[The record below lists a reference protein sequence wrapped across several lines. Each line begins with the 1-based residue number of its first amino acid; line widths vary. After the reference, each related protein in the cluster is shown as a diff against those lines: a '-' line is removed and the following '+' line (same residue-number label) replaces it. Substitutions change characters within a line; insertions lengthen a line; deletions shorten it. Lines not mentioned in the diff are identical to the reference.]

1 MARPVGRAPTE
12 DSLRRRPVEAAGSEL
27 IVDDV
32 VVGCV
37 VLDQVE
43 ILQPQNVACWELLF

>member
-37 VLDQVE
+37 VLE

>member
-32 VVGCV
+32 VVGLLC
-37 VLDQVE
+37 LKFC
-43 ILQPQNVACWELLF
+43 NRSVACWDAAVGVG